1 MAIHLHNIKKY
12 VFYPLIRARVCHVW
26 VPKQNGQPTNFNC
39 LFVDR
44 EVCNISA
51 NMTFI
56 IVLFKF
62 LPLLALFIFF
72 QPHLL
77 GATEISNCCKIEI

>member
-1 MAIHLHNIKKY
+1 MAIHLQNIKKY
-12 VFYPLIRARVCHVW
+12 VFYPLIRARVYRVW
-26 VPKQNGQPTNFNC
+26 IPKQNGQATNFNC

-44 EVCNISA
+44 EVCNIST

-62 LPLLALFIFF
+62 LPLLTFYFLSRIF
-72 QPHLL
+72 
-77 GATEISNCCKIEI
+77 